1 MSLEDVR
8 AMMTVLA
15 EVREKEALL
24 DDIIGPV
31 EAMYSMLGSYEA
43 SSLRHTPKVVME
55 ADKRHT

>member
-1 MSLEDVR
+1 MSLDDVR

-31 EAMYSMLGSYEA
+31 EAMYSMLASYEA
-43 SSLRHTPKVVME
+43 SSLRHTPRLVME
-55 ADKRHT
+55 ADERHT